1 MKYFNHTKTKKWAV
15 AGLLGALMVT
25 GTACSVNDTKEQAPG
40 ADEPVLIADGDKD
53 SQDADAEK
61 EKEEVQLKEIP
72 VTIDYS
78 KSAQEILTDYS
89 EEGMSRFKLNYPD
102 TYSMEY
108 ALKTIGQE
116 MPDFKVT
123 DTNEKTLTSD
133 NLKGKPY
140 IVNVSKSTC
149 EVCHEMAPVI
159 QKLEKNGDKIPVLN
173 FYPVDTAA
181 DVKAHRDKTKWSKES
196 IAVVGDKNPVVKELA
211 IDKLAIATVP
221 TLLFVDSDGKISYI
235 NIGLTDEVL
244 LSDMKEKAFGDEKL
258 YDFVRKEMVK
268 VDKDGNILKQEPL
281 AEKEPVEDDKPAD
294 IKKEKE

>member
-1 MKYFNHTKTKKWAV
+1 MKYFNHKKTKKWAV

-40 ADEPVLIADGDKD
+40 ADEPVLIAEGEKGAE
-53 SQDADAEK
+53 ADQ
-61 EKEEVQLKEIP
+61 EKEEVQLKEVP
-72 VTIDYS
+72 VQIDYT
-78 KSAQEILTDYS
+78 KSAQDILTFYS

-116 MPDFKVT
+116 MPSFKVT
-123 DTNEKTLTSD
+123 DTNGKTLAS
-133 NLKGKPY
+133 NEFKGKPY
-140 IVNVSKSTC
+140 IINISKSTC
-149 EVCHEMAPVI
+149 EVCHEMAPII

-173 FYPVDTAA
+173 FYPIDTAA
-181 DVKAHRDKTKWSKES
+181 DVKAHREKTKWSDES
-196 IAVVGDKNPVVKELA
+196 IVVVGDKNPSVKELA
-211 IDKLAIATVP
+211 IDKLAVATVP

-268 VDKDGNILKQEPL
+268 VDKDGNVVKPEPL
-281 AEKEPVEDDKPAD
+281 AEKETATEDKKAD
-294 IKKEKE
+294 VTQEKE